1 MFAGN
6 NIPVVLLPD
15 DVPTPL
21 VTFAAPH
28 LGAAYGVIITS
39 SHNPPEWNGM
49 KVFRADGSLPLDE
62 ETDRFQD
69 EANAMTVD
77 DVITLDI
84 ELAWHVGH
92 GRRAHADQPVRRCDR
107 ARSSTSSRRASSD
120 LHVIVDPMYGTSELT
135 LGTILND
142 MRVRTEFIHAGA
154 QPAVR
159 RHRPGARSGAAV
171 GR

>member
-1 MFAGN
+1 MIGGDRRFLSRDSAVAAAEVFAGN

-49 KVFRADGSLPLDE
+49 KVFRGDGSLPLDE

-84 ELAWHVGH
+84 DLAPALRD
-92 GRRAHADQPVRRCDR
+92 GRRACADHAVRGRDR
-107 ARSSTSSRRASSD
+107 GRSSTWT
-120 LHVIVDPMYGTSELT
+120 P
-135 LGTILND
+135 
-142 MRVRTEFIHAGA
+142 
-154 QPAVR
+154 PAT
-159 RHRPGARSGAAV
+159 PTCT
-171 GR
+171 